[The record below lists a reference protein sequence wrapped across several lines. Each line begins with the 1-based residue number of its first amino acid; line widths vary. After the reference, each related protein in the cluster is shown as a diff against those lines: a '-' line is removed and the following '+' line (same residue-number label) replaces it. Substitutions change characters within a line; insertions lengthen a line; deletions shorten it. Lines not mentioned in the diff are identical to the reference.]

1 MATTYDAIIIGT
13 GQAGPSLAVR
23 LASTGMRVA
32 IIERKRFGGT
42 CVNTGCIP
50 TKTLVAS
57 ARAAH
62 IAQRA
67 SEYGVMLDSS
77 VTVDMKK
84 VKERKDA
91 VVRRSNEGVEK
102 WLKSTANLKVYEGHA
117 RFEDAHRVRVGNELL
132 EADTIFINVGGRAST
147 PPLPGLDQVSYF
159 NNSTMMEVD
168 FLPEHLIVIGGSYVG
183 LEFAQMYRRFGS
195 EVTIVEMGPRLIHR
209 EDEDVSE
216 AIRTI
221 LENEGINIRLEAE
234 CIALEKR
241 GKKVAINVDCSS
253 GDKTVAGSHA
263 LLAVGRVPNTEDL
276 GLENAGVAV
285 DQRGYIQ
292 VDDQLRTNVL
302 RIYALGDCNGRGA
315 FTHTSYNDYEIV
327 AANLLDGDQR
337 RVSDRITAYA
347 LYIDPPLGRAGMTET
362 EVRKSGRKALMAKR
376 PMAHVG
382 RAVEKGET
390 QGFMKVLVDA
400 GTKEI
405 LGAALLGIE
414 CDEVIHSILDVMYAK
429 APYTVIQRAM
439 HIHPTVTEL
448 IPTMLGELQPLSGT
462 PSSSDAG

>member
-1 MATTYDAIIIGT
+1 MATKYDGIIIGT
-13 GQAGPSLAVR
+13 GQAGPSLAGR
-23 LASTGMRVA
+23 LASAGMKVA
-32 IIERKRFGGT
+32 IVERKRFGGT

-62 IAQRA
+62 VARSA
-67 SEYGVMLDSS
+67 GEYGVI
-77 VTVDMKK
+77 TGGAINVDMKR

-102 WLKSTANLKVYEGHA
+102 WLKSTENVTVYEGHA
-117 RFEDAHRVRVGNELL
+117 RFAGAHQLSVGNEQL
-132 EADTIFINVGGRAST
+132 EADKIFINVGGRAST
-147 PPLPGLDQVSYF
+147 PPLRGLDQVSYL
-159 NNSTMMEVD
+159 NNSTMMDVD
-168 FLPEHLIVIGGSYVG
+168 FLPEHLIVIGGSYIG

-195 EVTIVEMGPRLIHR
+195 EVTIVEMAPRLIQR

-216 AIRTI
+216 AIRTV
-221 LENEGINIRLEAE
+221 LEAEAIKMRLSAE
-234 CIALEKR
+234 CIALER
-241 GKKVAINVDCSS
+241 HGDKVAVGVDCSS
-253 GDKTVAGSHA
+253 GDKIVVGSHV
-263 LLAVGRVPNTEDL
+263 LLAVGRVPNTADL
-276 GLENAGVAV
+276 GLEKAGVAV

-292 VDDQLRTNVL
+292 VDDQLRTSVSG
-302 RIYALGDCNGRGA
+302 IYALGDCNGRGA

-347 LYIDPPLGRAGMTET
+347 LYIDPPLGRAGITET
-362 EVRKSGRKALMAKR
+362 EARKSGRKTLIAKR
-376 PMAHVG
+376 AMTRVG

-390 QGFMKVLVDA
+390 QGFMKVIVDA
-400 GTKEI
+400 ETKEI
-405 LGAALLGIE
+405 LGASLLGIE

-448 IPTMLGELQPLSGT
+448 IPTMLGELKPLE
-462 PSSSDAG
+462 